1 MIKTP
6 KNPEATETS
15 ASKKEETSYRRRQRL
30 RKLITPEK
38 SQSLSQRV
46 VQAGFWVF
54 ALRIVDRLFSLTRTI
69 VLARVLSPDDF
80 GLFGIALLALSA
92 LETFTQTGFQAALIQ
107 RKGDVRSYLDTAWT
121 VQAIRGV
128 VLAIILFGIAPYVA
142 IFFGEPNAAPLLRV
156 LGLSMVFQGLTNVG
170 VVFFQKELEFH
181 KQFIYMFSGTLADF
195 GVAIPAALILH
206 NAWAL
211 IFGLLAGNLV
221 RMISSYFVHPYRPRF
236 RLERVK
242 ARELYTFGKWI
253 LGSSILVFFLTQ
265 GDDIL
270 VGKLLGATMLGFYQ
284 MAYRISNLPA
294 TEITHVISQVTF
306 PAYSKLQDNPVGLRE
321 AYLKTLQLTAFI
333 SIPLAGGIFILAPE
347 FTKIFLGEQWMP
359 IVPAMQVLVIGG
371 AIRSIGATMGPIFQG
386 IGRPDILTK
395 SMLVQLFILAVGIY
409 PLTSKLNITGASIA
423 VVIPGLIVN
432 TFLFYKV
439 NRVIKNRLKSSLTKI
454 SYPFFSTL
462 FMIFCI
468 LITKEILNNKSF
480 YLVVNFFL
488 EITLGGVALIF
499 ATFLL
504 EKFFDYRIVP
514 LMKKMIKG
522 LLQNES

>member
-6 KNPEATETS
+6 ENPETTETP
-15 ASKKEETSYRRRQRL
+15 ASKKEKTSYRGFRRL
-30 RKLITPEK
+30 RKLITPGE
-38 SQSLSQRV
+38 SLSQRV
-46 VQAGFWVF
+46 VQAGFWAF

-92 LETFTQTGFQAALIQ
+92 LETFTQTGFQSALIQ
-107 RKGDVRSYLDTAWT
+107 RKEDVRPYLDTAWT

-128 VLAIILFGIAPYVA
+128 ALAIILFGIAPYVA

-156 LGLSMVFQGLTNVG
+156 LGLSMVFQGLTNIG

-221 RMISSYFVHPYRPRF
+221 RMIASYFVHPYRPRF
-236 RLERVK
+236 KLERAK

-253 LGSSILVFFLTQ
+253 LGSSILVFLVTQ

-270 VGKLLGATMLGFYQ
+270 VGKLLGTTMLGFYQ
-284 MAYRISNLPA
+284 MAYRISNMPA

-306 PAYSKLQDNPVGLRE
+306 PAYSKLQDNIPKLRE
-321 AYLKTLQLTAFI
+321 AYLKTLQLTALLSFPI
-333 SIPLAGGIFILAPE
+333 AGLIFILAPD

-359 IVPAMQVLVIGG
+359 IVPAMQILALAGLT
-371 AIRSIGATMGPIFQG
+371 RSIMATTGPIFQAIGKPKIETRWQVIRLTVLG
-386 IGRPDILTK
+386 IL
-395 SMLVQLFILAVGIY
+395 IY
-409 PLTSKLNITGASIA
+409 PFISLWGIFGASVA
-423 VVIPGLIVN
+423 V
-432 TFLFYKV
+432 FLSNLMSTVGFV
-439 NRVIKNRLKSSLTKI
+439 FMVLK
-454 SYPFFSTL
+454 
-462 FMIFCI
+462 
-468 LITKEILNNKSF
+468 ITKCKGTKLIKLLFFPLIGGILMTS
-480 YLVVNFFL
+480 
-488 EITLGGVALIF
+488 LIF
-499 ATFLL
+499 ALKGGDGLQVFFMLVGVGILTYLGIIYLFDRFTNYGIRLL
-504 EKFFDYRIVP
+504 
-514 LMKKMIKG
+514 IK
-522 LLQNES
+522 EHSK

>member
-6 KNPEATETS
+6 ENPETTETP
-15 ASKKEETSYRRRQRL
+15 ASKKEKTSYRGFRRL
-30 RKLITPEK
+30 RKLITPGE
-38 SQSLSQRV
+38 SLSQRV
-46 VQAGFWVF
+46 VQAGFWAF

-92 LETFTQTGFQAALIQ
+92 LETFTQTGFQSALIQ
-107 RKGDVRSYLDTAWT
+107 RKEDVRPYLDTAWT

-128 VLAIILFGIAPYVA
+128 ALAIILFGIAPYVA

-156 LGLSMVFQGLTNVG
+156 LGLSMVFQGLTNIG

-221 RMISSYFVHPYRPRF
+221 RMIASYFVHPYRPRF
-236 RLERVK
+236 RLERAK

-253 LGSSILVFFLTQ
+253 LGSSILVFLVTQ

-284 MAYRISNLPA
+284 MAYRISNIPA

-306 PAYSKLQDNPVGLRE
+306 PAYSKLHDNISKLRE
-321 AYLKTLQLTAFI
+321 AYLKTLQLTAFLSFPI
-333 SIPLAGGIFILAPE
+333 AGLIFILAPD

-359 IVPAMQVLVIGG
+359 MVPAMQVLALEGLL
-371 AIRSIGATMGPIFQG
+371 RSIAATTGPVFQATG
-386 IGRPDILTK
+386 KPRIDTRWQ
-395 SMLVQLFILAVGIY
+395 LVRLAVLTASIY
-409 PLTSKLNITGASIA
+409 PLTIRWGILGTSIA
-423 VVIPGLIVN
+423 VFLSILVSTVGFGFIVVKI
-432 TFLFYKV
+432 TGCG
-439 NRVIKNRLKSSLTKI
+439 IKNFGKMVSFPLVSGIVMVAVVFTLKVAINAVNIWSFLLLSLAGVFAYLAVI
-454 SYPFFSTL
+454 YLLDNFFYYGARKLLKESFTL
-462 FMIFCI
+462 FR
-468 LITKEILNNKSF
+468 
-480 YLVVNFFL
+480 
-488 EITLGGVALIF
+488 GV
-499 ATFLL
+499 
-504 EKFFDYRIVP
+504 
-514 LMKKMIKG
+514 
-522 LLQNES
+522 

>member
-6 KNPEATETS
+6 ENPETTETP
-15 ASKKEETSYRRRQRL
+15 ASKKEKTSYRGFRRL
-30 RKLITPEK
+30 RKLITPGE
-38 SQSLSQRV
+38 SLSQRV
-46 VQAGFWVF
+46 VQAGFWAF
-54 ALRIVDRLFSLTRTI
+54 ALRIVDRLFSLTRAI

-107 RKGDVRSYLDTAWT
+107 RKEDVRPYLDTAWT

-128 VLAIILFGIAPYVA
+128 ALAIILFGIAPYVA

-156 LGLSMVFQGLTNVG
+156 LGLSMVFQGLTNIG

-221 RMISSYFVHPYRPRF
+221 RMIASYFVHPYRPRF
-236 RLERVK
+236 RLERAK

-253 LGSSILVFFLTQ
+253 LGSSILVFLVTQ

-284 MAYRISNLPA
+284 MAYRISNMPA

-306 PAYSKLQDNPVGLRE
+306 PAYSKLQDNIPKLRE

-333 SIPLAGGIFILAPE
+333 SIPLAGGIFILAPD

-359 IVPAMQVLVIGG
+359 MVPAMQVLCLFG
-371 AIRSIGATMGPIFQG
+371 AIRSINATFGSLYQVVGQPFV
-386 IGRPDILTK
+386 LTK
-395 SMLVQLFILAVGIY
+395 VSLAQLCFLALIVY
-409 PLTSKLNITGASIA
+409 PLTVGGGIYGVSIA
-423 VVIPGLIVN
+423 VTIANAFCLILS
-432 TFLFYKV
+432 TYQA
-439 NRVIKNRLKSSLTKI
+439 TKI
-454 SYPFFSTL
+454 LNESVK
-462 FMIFCI
+462 I
-468 LITKEILNNKSF
+468 LIHHIIYPILLTIGIVGLVSLIKFLTVNKISLHVTF
-480 YLVVNFFL
+480 ILSV
-488 EITLGGVALIF
+488 ITILCIYFICLKALGFSLRS
-499 ATFLL
+499 LL
-504 EKFFDYRIVP
+504 FEGELFKSTTRKV
-514 LMKKMIKG
+514 G
-522 LLQNES
+522 S